1 MQNTDCMS
9 YFEGME
15 ITKDDDIMRTV
26 LTALESFDA
35 GSYTKKDVE
44 AVLMKDSINLSDY
57 KCLLSE
63 AANPT

>member
-15 ITKDDDIMRTV
+15 ITKDDDIMRAV

-44 AVLMKDSINLSDY
+44 A
-57 KCLLSE
+57 CL
-63 AANPT
+63 